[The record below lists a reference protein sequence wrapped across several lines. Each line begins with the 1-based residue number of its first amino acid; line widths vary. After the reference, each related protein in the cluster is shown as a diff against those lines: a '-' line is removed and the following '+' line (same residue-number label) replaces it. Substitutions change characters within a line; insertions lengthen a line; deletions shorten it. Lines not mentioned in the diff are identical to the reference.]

1 MRVNVDTFQF
11 FLSFFRQRLIKRL
24 PFNLPRVEF
33 MNRERER
40 ARERTND
47 LIHFY
52 GTFLRFSL
60 LLIAELSRT
69 DGRTDCEVER
79 TNTARSISF
88 SAELSL
94 WLLREVGIRNTL
106 IFSNHEE
113 REGFQGFSTT
123 WNLEMLRFYLNPQKP
138 PEIQGLDS

>member
-40 ARERTND
+40 ARARERAEQEGAARRRPND

-69 DGRTDCEVER
+69 DGRTDCEGER

-123 WNLEMLRFYLNPQKP
+123 WNL
-138 PEIQGLDS
+138 